1 MFPIVGIG
9 GLGKTT
15 IAKLVF
21 SVSND
26 FDIRQ
31 IIIKII
37 NSASASAPTDTFS
50 HHENITN
57 LYIVQLVSR
66 MKQTLFGQKF
76 LLVLDDIWNGDRAK
90 WLELKD
96 LIKVGAP
103 GSKIIVTTRSNSI
116 ASMMGNVPS
125 YVLEGLSTKDC
136 LSLFVKWTFKEGEE
150 EKYPNLLE
158 IGKEIMKKCQ
168 GVPLAVRTLGVP
180 SSQTLIQVS
189 GNLSWTPKY
198 GI

>member
-1 MFPIVGIG
+1 VFPIVGIG

>member
-1 MFPIVGIG
+1 MGIG

>member
-1 MFPIVGIG
+1 VGIG